1 MIIFNCLLENI
12 IINIYTSSEPLFNLN
27 ALFKNKTKKKNTSK
41 GPGHFLPELVRQK
54 IHRAV
59 FPFVLYLVCGM

>member
-27 ALFKNKTKKKNTSK
+27 ALFKNKTKKKKKNTSQR
-41 GPGHFLPELVRQK
+41 PRSLLARVSETENPQSC
-54 IHRAV
+54 
-59 FPFVLYLVCGM
+59 FPVCSIF